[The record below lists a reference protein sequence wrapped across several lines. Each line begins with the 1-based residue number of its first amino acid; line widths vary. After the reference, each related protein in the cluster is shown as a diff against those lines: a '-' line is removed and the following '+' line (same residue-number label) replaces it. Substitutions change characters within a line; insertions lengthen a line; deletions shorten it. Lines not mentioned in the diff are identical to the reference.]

1 MKGKLYMKILF
12 YDLETTG
19 IHPETASIIQLA
31 GIMTELTESNEI
43 KPLGGFNY
51 TMKPRTG
58 REVDLSALDI
68 NGFTME
74 ELATFQD
81 DREVFEKFTKF
92 LNKYIDQF
100 NKVDKAILAG
110 YNNTH
115 FDTDFLRQWFIDNN
129 NNYFGSYFWSNS
141 IDVMP
146 EASRYFVHYRPALLN
161 FKLGTVA
168 KAMGIETD
176 KSSLHDGLYD
186 IKLTLL
192 MFKKLLSEPDI
203 KPFDPEEAERMY
215 MQMIQDKKNTSFT
228 KKKTEG
234 KIIWS

>member
-1 MKGKLYMKILF
+1 
-12 YDLETTG
+12 
-19 IHPETASIIQLA
+19 
-31 GIMTELTESNEI
+31 
-43 KPLGGFNY
+43 
-51 TMKPRTG
+51 
-58 REVDLSALDI
+58 
-68 NGFTME
+68 ME

-81 DREVFEKFTKF
+81 DREVFEKFIKF
-92 LNKYIDQF
+92 LDKHIDQF

-176 KSSLHDGLYD
+176 KSNLHDGLYD

-192 MFKKLLSEPDI
+192 MFKKLLNEPYI

-215 MQMIQDKKNTSFT
+215 MQMLQDKKNTPF
-228 KKKTEG
+228 KKKLEG
-234 KIIWS
+234 KIIKWS